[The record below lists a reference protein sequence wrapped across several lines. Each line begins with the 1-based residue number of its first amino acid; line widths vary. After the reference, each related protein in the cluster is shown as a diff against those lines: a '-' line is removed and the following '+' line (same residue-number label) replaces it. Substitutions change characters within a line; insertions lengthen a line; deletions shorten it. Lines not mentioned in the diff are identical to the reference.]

1 MIFLIYLY
9 FILTVS
15 VSGYKKFE
23 IIAVGDSVTWGTFSS
38 NHTTKSYPPQLEKML
53 NAEFK
58 QKKSI
63 FENRRNPIV
72 VKNFG
77 LPSKTLADFSK
88 EADTMNK

>member
-23 IIAVGDSVTWGTFSS
+23 IIAVGDSVTWGAFSS
-38 NHTTKSYPPQLEKML
+38 DLKTKSYPPQLEKIL

-58 QKKSI
+58 QST
-63 FENRRNPIV
+63 FDHTRNPIV

-77 LPSKTLADFSK
+77 LPAKTLADFSK
-88 EADTMNK
+88 DPITLNN